1 MRTVRELSGG
11 GKTAIAV
18 LGGTFDPV
26 HYGHLRTALEVREH
40 LKFND
45 FRFMPAGRPP
55 HRNYPVTDANH
66 RLAML
71 RLAVRG
77 VPGVSIDERELHR
90 EGPSYMT
97 DTLQALRSDEG
108 DVPLVLVIGQDSA
121 NTLDNWYKWQRIFPL
136 AHLVIMSRPG
146 DDEDYSVALQ
156 SELEGRWVE
165 SVSGL
170 SSRTAGCVMKLE
182 VTRLAISSSEIREML
197 RCGKSPRYLLPDPV
211 LDYIREQGLYLQ
223 AVPPGGEPGQSK
235 SD

>member
-1 MRTVRELSGG
+1 MRELSSE

-26 HYGHLRTALEVREH
+26 HYGHLRTAFEVREH
-40 LKFND
+40 LEFND

-55 HRNYPVTDANH
+55 HRNYPVTDAGH

-71 RLAVRG
+71 RLAIQG
-77 VPGVSIDERELHR
+77 EPGVSIDERELRR

-108 DVPLVLVIGQDSA
+108 GVPLVLVIGQDSA

-146 DDEDYSVALQ
+146 DEEDYSAALQ

-223 AVPPGGEPGQSK
+223 ADAPGGEPGQSK